1 MKKFIHRIIL
11 ALIFLIV
18 PFYVS
23 NTSDSSALTEE
34 ERAIQEMM
42 LRETIIL
49 HQIKNKEE
57 EFLIHLD
64 EINAPCFVQDFFNG
78 IKDEA
83 IDSKSLP
90 SVAIAQASIE
100 TGYGRYNKLQNNIF
114 GIKGRGIR
122 VYTHEVY
129 KGKWYKVRANFQYFP
144 TLTDAFNK
152 HSEILARYGAKG
164 YNYEYWI
171 KKIKSGGYA
180 TDPRYG
186 HKVRFVIEKYRLDL
200 LDDIK
205 KLKSQLP
212 VNKKQEVCNPE
223 FNFFV

>member
-1 MKKFIHRIIL
+1 MKQFILRIIL
-11 ALIFLIV
+11 AFTFLVV

-23 NTSDSSALTEE
+23 NTSDSSALTGEE
-34 ERAIQEMM
+34 KAIQES
-42 LRETIIL
+42 LLKEIIIL
-49 HQIKNKEE
+49 NQIRNKEE

-64 EINAPCFVQDFFNG
+64 KIKAPCFVQDFFNE

-114 GIKGRGIR
+114 GIKGHGIR

-129 KGKWYKVRANFQYFP
+129 NGKWYKIRANFQYFP
-144 TLTDAFNK
+144 TLTDAFNR
-152 HSEILARYGAKG
+152 HSQILKRYGATG
-164 YNYEYWI
+164 YDYNQWI
-171 KKIKSGGYA
+171 RKIKSGGYA

-186 HKVRFVIEKYRLDL
+186 HKVKFVIEKYRLDL

-205 KLKSQLP
+205 ILKSKLP
-212 VNKKQEVCNPE
+212 VNKKQEVCNPT
-223 FNFFV
+223 FQTFV

>member
-1 MKKFIHRIIL
+1 M
-11 ALIFLIV
+11 
-18 PFYVS
+18 S
-23 NTSDSSALTEE
+23 NTSDLSGLTEE
-34 ERAIQEMM
+34 EKVIQEK
-42 LRETIIL
+42 LIEQAIIL
-49 HQIKNKEE
+49 NQIRNKEE
-57 EFLIHLD
+57 EFYIHLD
-64 EINAPCFVQDFFNG
+64 EINAPCFVQDFFNK

-83 IDSKSLP
+83 INSNSLP

-129 KGKWYKVRANFQYFP
+129 RGKWYKVRANFQYFP
-144 TLTDAFNK
+144 TLTDAFNR

-164 YNYEYWI
+164 YDYELWI

-180 TDPRYG
+180 TDPRYT
-186 HKVRFVIEKYRLDL
+186 HKVRYVIEKYRLDL

-205 KLKSQLP
+205 RLKSQLP
-212 VNKKQEVCNPE
+212 VNKKQEVCNLE
-223 FNFFV
+223 IKVFV